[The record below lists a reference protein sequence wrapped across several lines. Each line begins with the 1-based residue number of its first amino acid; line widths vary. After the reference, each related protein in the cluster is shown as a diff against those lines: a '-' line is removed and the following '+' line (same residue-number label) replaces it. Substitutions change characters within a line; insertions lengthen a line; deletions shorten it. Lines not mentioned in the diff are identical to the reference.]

1 MILEFLANVLS
12 LFTNLN
18 KEMQS
23 EEKRIYLLHEEVSGL
38 LKTILEFYIKPEY
51 LEATPLP
58 DVQFK
63 DTTKFLPLDH
73 TYLGAKPTAAL
84 ANNLPTLDKS

>member
-1 MILEFLANVLS
+1 
-12 LFTNLN
+12 
-18 KEMQS
+18 
-23 EEKRIYLLHEEVSGL
+23 
-38 LKTILEFYIKPEY
+38 IKPEY

-84 ANNLPTLDKS
+84 ANNLPTLDKSKYAEDEAEKQALDGCSVRFASREKSFGG

>member
-1 MILEFLANVLS
+1 GV
-12 LFTNLN
+12 
-18 KEMQS
+18 
-23 EEKRIYLLHEEVSGL
+23 

-63 DTTKFLPLDH
+63 DPTKFLPLDQM
-73 TYLGAKPTAAL
+73 YLEAKPTAAL
-84 ANNLPTLDKS
+84 ASNLHGSDKSQDEAEEQAFNGRSVRFASREESLGG